1 MIGPIRIAIIDDHPL
16 FREGVTRSLS
26 EIGGFEMVG
35 EGATAQDAERIASTV
50 RPDILLLDISM
61 PGDGLASVIN
71 ILASHPAQKIVML
84 TVSEANADVTK
95 ALNAGAR
102 GYVLK
107 GVGSRALADILRN
120 VAAGESYLS
129 PMLSARLLSDVQS
142 LQPANGIADRLRQL
156 TERQTEIL
164 RLVAEGLSNKE
175 VALRLELQEKTVKHH
190 MTGVLSKLNVR
201 NRTEAALM
209 MRELRDRDR
218 NYS

>member
-1 MIGPIRIAIIDDHPL
+1 MIGAIRIAIVDDHPL

-26 EIGGFEMVG
+26 EIGGFEIVG

-50 RPDILLLDISM
+50 QPDILLLDISL
-61 PGDGLASVIN
+61 PGGGLAAVAT
-71 ILASHPAQKIVML
+71 ILADHPAQKIVML

-95 ALNAGAR
+95 ALNAGVQ
-102 GYVLK
+102 GYILK

-120 VAAGESYLS
+120 VAAGEGYLT
-129 PMLSARLLSDVQS
+129 PTLSARLLSDLQS
-142 LQPANGIADRLRQL
+142 PQSANGVADRLRQL

-209 MRELRDRDR
+209 MRETRDHQR
-218 NYS
+218 SQ

>member
-1 MIGPIRIAIIDDHPL
+1 MTQPIRLVVIDDHPL
-16 FREGVTRSLS
+16 FREGVTRSLT

-35 EGATAQDAERIASTV
+35 EGATAQDAERIVSTV

-61 PGDGLASVIN
+61 PGGGLTAVAS

-84 TVSEANADVTK
+84 TVSEANADVTR
-95 ALNAGAR
+95 ALNAGVR

-107 GVGSRALADILRN
+107 GVGSRALADILHS

-129 PMLSARLLSDVQS
+129 PTLSARLLSDLQS
-142 LQPANGIADRLRQL
+142 LQPTDGIVDRLRQL
-156 TERQTEIL
+156 TERQAEIL

-209 MRELRDRDR
+209 MRESRDRDR
-218 NYS
+218 NHS

>member
-1 MIGPIRIAIIDDHPL
+1 MIGAIRIAIIDDHPL
-16 FREGVTRSLS
+16 FREGVTRSLT

-35 EGATAQDAERIASTV
+35 EGATAQDAERIVSTV

-61 PGDGLASVIN
+61 PGGGLTAVAG

-84 TVSEANADVTK
+84 TVSEANADVTR
-95 ALNAGAR
+95 ALNAGVR

-107 GVGSRALADILRN
+107 GVGSRALADILHS

-129 PMLSARLLSDVQS
+129 PTLSARLLSDLQS
-142 LQPANGIADRLRQL
+142 LQPTDGIVDRLRQL
-156 TERQTEIL
+156 TERQAEIL

-209 MRELRDRDR
+209 MRESRDRDR
-218 NYS
+218 NHS

>member
-1 MIGPIRIAIIDDHPL
+1 MTGAIRVAIVDDHPL

-35 EGATAQDAERIASTV
+35 EGATAQDAEQIVARAK
-50 RPDILLLDISM
+50 PDILLLDISM
-61 PGDGLASVIN
+61 PGGGLAAVAG
-71 ILASHPAQKIVML
+71 ILAGHPGQKIVML

-95 ALNAGAR
+95 ALNAGVR

-107 GVGSRALADILRN
+107 GVGSRTLADILRN

-129 PMLSARLLSDVQS
+129 PMLSARLLSDLQS
-142 LQPANGIADRLRQL
+142 QKPANAIVGRLQQL
-156 TERQTEIL
+156 TARQTEIL

-175 VALRLELQEKTVKHH
+175 VALQLELQEKTVKHH
-190 MTGVLSKLNVR
+190 MTGVLAKLNAR

-209 MRELRDRDR
+209 MRESRAREE
-218 NYS
+218 NHS

>member
-1 MIGPIRIAIIDDHPL
+1 MTAVIRIAIVDDHPL

-26 EIGGFEMVG
+26 EIGGFDMVG
-35 EGATAQDAERIASTV
+35 EGATAQDAERIVSTV

-61 PGDGLASVIN
+61 PGGGLAAVAG
-71 ILASHPAQKIVML
+71 ILAGHPAQKIVML
-84 TVSEANADVTK
+84 TVSEANADVTM
-95 ALNAGAR
+95 ALNAGVC

-107 GVGSRALADILRN
+107 GIGSRALADILRS

-129 PMLSARLLSDVQS
+129 PTLSARLLSDLQS
-142 LQPANGIADRLRQL
+142 QHPTNGNADRLRQL

-209 MRELRDRDR
+209 MRELRDR
-218 NYS
+218 NQS